1 MHRWEERVYDRQE
14 GKIEGKIEG
23 KAEKALNMG
32 IKYGLTDDQIISEL
46 LEVMDEDEAKVYLE
60 KYKKEIGL

>member
-1 MHRWEERVYDRQE
+1 
-14 GKIEGKIEG
+14 
-23 KAEKALNMG
+23 MG